1 MVWLTGE
8 SNVKYML
15 GRAAFDQLMKLLG
28 FHANFS
34 SGQILEN
41 IVYLLYTLGID
52 ASKCG
57 KVSCNGFFN
66 ININVENYI
75 HCYH

>member
-1 MVWLTGE
+1 MMTNTIHAKNFIATSNMVWLTGE

-28 FHANFS
+28 FRANFS

-52 ASKCG
+52 A
-57 KVSCNGFFN
+57 
-66 ININVENYI
+66 
-75 HCYH
+75 